1 MKRKKL
7 SKSQYMRRKRKT
19 PVMKANKKV
28 LYTSSV
34 ALSLFATG
42 ITAPNVFAL
51 DWNPR
56 SVSEISQEIE
66 DKGGKLT
73 YTVKYGDTLSAIA
86 EAMNIDLDILAQV
99 NQIADVNLIF
109 PDTVLTTTVD
119 QNHQVTQI
127 EIQAPVQE
135 EATENTVQATV
146 DIAANEITVDDTVI
160 PLESTDAPS
169 SSASITE
176 VSVETPVEEAPVT
189 EVPVETPVEEA
200 PITEISVKTPVEKA
214 PITEVSVEAPVEE
227 APVTEVPVETPLEE
241 TPVEEVPVT
250 EVSVETPVE
259 EAPVTEV
266 PVETPLEET
275 PVEEVPVTEVSVET
289 PVEEAPVT
297 EGPAETPVEEAL
309 VTEVPAETPVEEAP
323 VAEVNS
329 VEAAPVTSTP
339 AASTA
344 TTVATVSTTSSSTTS
359 SYDVGLQPQVAAF
372 RAEVANAFGI
382 TSFSG
387 YRAGDTGD
395 HGKGLAID
403 FMVPQSSA
411 LGDQVAAYAAANLAS
426 KNISYIIWKQ
436 RFYSPYAS
444 IYGPA
449 YTWNL
454 MPDRGSIT
462 ENHYDHV
469 HVSFN
474 Q

>member
-135 EATENTVQATV
+135 EADENTVQATV

-169 SSASITE
+169 SSAS
-176 VSVETPVEEAPVT
+176 
-189 EVPVETPVEEA
+189 
-200 PITEISVKTPVEKA
+200 
-214 PITEVSVEAPVEE
+214 ITEVSVEAPVEE

-275 PVEEVPVTEVSVET
+275 PVEEVPVTEVSVKT
-289 PVEEAPVT
+289 PVEES
-297 EGPAETPVEEAL
+297 
-309 VTEVPAETPVEEAP
+309 P

-329 VEAAPVTSTP
+329 VEAAPVTPTP

>member
-28 LYTSSV
+28 LYTSSL

-51 DWNPR
+51 DWTPR

-135 EATENTVQATV
+135 EAAENTVQATV
-146 DIAANEITVDDTVI
+146 DIAANEITVNDTVI

-169 SSASITE
+169 SSASI
-176 VSVETPVEEAPVT
+176 
-189 EVPVETPVEEA
+189 
-200 PITEISVKTPVEKA
+200 
-214 PITEVSVEAPVEE
+214 
-227 APVTEVPVETPLEE
+227 
-241 TPVEEVPVT
+241 T

-297 EGPAETPVEEAL
+297 E
-309 VTEVPAETPVEEAP
+309 VPAETPVEEAP

-329 VEAAPVTSTP
+329 VEAAPVTPTP

-411 LGDQVAAYAAANLAS
+411 LGDQVAAYAVANVAS

>member
-28 LYTSSV
+28 LYTSSL

-51 DWNPR
+51 DWTPR

-86 EAMNIDLDILAQV
+86 EAMNIDLDIIAQV

-135 EATENTVQATV
+135 EAAENTVQATV

-169 SSASITE
+169 SSAST
-176 VSVETPVEEAPVT
+176 
-189 EVPVETPVEEA
+189 
-200 PITEISVKTPVEKA
+200 
-214 PITEVSVEAPVEE
+214 
-227 APVTEVPVETPLEE
+227 
-241 TPVEEVPVT
+241 T

-289 PVEEAPVT
+289 LVEEAPVT

-309 VTEVPAETPVEEAP
+309 VTEVPAETLVEEAP

-329 VEAAPVTSTP
+329 VEAAPVTPTP
-339 AASTA
+339 AASTT

>member
-28 LYTSSV
+28 LYTSSL

-51 DWNPR
+51 DWTPR

-135 EATENTVQATV
+135 EAAENTVQATV

-189 EVPVETPVEEA
+189 EVSVKTPVEEA
-200 PITEISVKTPVEKA
+200 PITEVSVKTPVEEA
-214 PITEVSVEAPVEE
+214 PI
-227 APVTEVPVETPLEE
+227 
-241 TPVEEVPVT
+241 T

-289 PVEEAPVT
+289 LVEEAPVT

-309 VTEVPAETPVEEAP
+309 VTEVPAETLVEEAP

-329 VEAAPVTSTP
+329 VEAAPVTPTP

-411 LGDQVAAYAAANLAS
+411 LGDQVAAYAVANVAS

>member
-28 LYTSSV
+28 LYTSSL

-51 DWNPR
+51 DWTPR

-86 EAMNIDLDILAQV
+86 EAMNIDLDIIAQV

-135 EATENTVQATV
+135 EAAENTVQATV

-160 PLESTDAPS
+160 TLESTDAPS

-176 VSVETPVEEAPVT
+176 VSVET
-189 EVPVETPVEEA
+189 
-200 PITEISVKTPVEKA
+200 
-214 PITEVSVEAPVEE
+214 PVEE

-289 PVEEAPVT
+289 LVEEAPVT

-323 VAEVNS
+323 VAEVKS
-329 VEAAPVTSTP
+329 VEAAPVTPTP

>member
-51 DWNPR
+51 DWTPR

-135 EATENTVQATV
+135 EAAENTVQATV
-146 DIAANEITVDDTVI
+146 DIAANEITVNDTVI

-176 VSVETPVEEAPVT
+176 DSVETPVEEAPVT
-189 EVPVETPVEEA
+189 EVPVETPVEE
-200 PITEISVKTPVEKA
+200 VPV
-214 PITEVSVEAPVEE
+214 TEVSVETPVEE
-227 APVTEVPVETPLEE
+227 APATEVPVETPLEE

-250 EVSVETPVE
+250 EVSVET
-259 EAPVTEV
+259 
-266 PVETPLEET
+266 L
-275 PVEEVPVTEVSVET
+275 
-289 PVEEAPVT
+289 VEEAPVT

-329 VEAAPVTSTP
+329 VEAAPVTPTP

-411 LGDQVAAYAAANLAS
+411 LGDQVAAYAVANLAS